1 MEKWFDYNGES
12 LDELIALGTEWR
24 VDSRVASVHQAL
36 SGRQVPPT
44 HAELVVVYVNEFE
57 NGINSG
63 GLQEYFWHSK
73 GQALGQLPDMLREIG
88 AAEVA
93 LLLERGMAAAD
104 LVPPC
109 DPYEVEEAMDEP
121 KKAVADALSALDQEY
136 FGAGIALAD
145 RLWAYVV
152 AHRDEISLAR

>member
-12 LDELIALGTEWR
+12 LDDLIALGPEWR
-24 VDSRVASVHQAL
+24 VDSRVAAVHQAL
-36 SGRQVPPT
+36 SGRRVPPT

-57 NGINSG
+57 NGINGG
-63 GLQEYFWHSK
+63 GLQDYLWNSK

-88 AAEVA
+88 APEVA
-93 LLLERGMAAAD
+93 SLLERGMAVAD

-109 DPYEVEEAMDEP
+109 DPDEVEEAMDEP
-121 KKAVADALSALDQEY
+121 KKAVSDALSALDQEY
-136 FGAGIALAD
+136 FAAGIALSD